1 MKRLINITAKAA
13 TAILAVAL
21 TASCVFEKDDAV
33 RGNDRGMNNVLVQ
46 IGVSADGMT
55 QTKADVIAGTDQA
68 GEGVETAISTLR
80 LYAYIGNVLSGYAYV
95 PKYSATDKI
104 YMDLKNLPS
113 SGTQQVEFV
122 AVANEGSMTGIDGID
137 IEVGTNPDG
146 TISLPSNFGRNSFG
160 GLKYTIANQEFTAI
174 VDEKE
179 QVVGMPMYAT
189 KTVTI
194 DVDRVRNKNAA
205 DGHNG
210 HFILA
215 DPVNLELTR
224 SLAKI
229 EVYAAEAA
237 AVTTGKDATT
247 TTSVTITGVSLA
259 NVPASGNLFTAP
271 AASAT
276 LTYTDFNGTAEG
288 TGSTSFLNTGTVSK
302 KVNNKVDAD
311 IKNPDNYTLVS
322 NAYYLAENNK
332 GATATYEYGP
342 DAYPVVG
349 EKILTDAGEQE
360 VASAATVL
368 KIDYSLDGG
377 KTSKSGYVKMP
388 QIKRNTW
395 YKVLARI
402 QANGKAEI
410 KVVAVSWDF
419 NKEEISFED
428 IVSMTG
434 NPNWGEGSTAT
445 TTYQFGLAAD
455 QTATCKFNLQTPKN
469 GTWYAT
475 IEGKDIQD
483 FAFVKDGQELK
494 MVSGSI
500 GTEDDMQFTIKTLT
514 KLDLG
519 DSRTV
524 NIRLVAKGVDGR
536 TYNVKIDNADYFTIK
551 QQ

>member
-95 PKYSATDKI
+95 PEYSATDKI

-179 QVVGMPMYAT
+179 KVVGMPMYAT

-194 DVDRVRNKNAA
+194 DVDRVGNKNAA

-247 TTSVTITGVSLA
+247 TTSVTIIGVSLA

-271 AASAT
+271 AADASI
-276 LTYTDFNGTAEG
+276 TYTTFKDAEG
-288 TGSTSFLNTGTVSK
+288 KETAYSTSFLKAGTVSK

-311 IKNPDNYTLVS
+311 IKNQDNYTLVS
-322 NAYYLAENNK
+322 NAYYLAENNQGDEATYDF
-332 GATATYEYGP
+332 GATDYT
-342 DAYPVVG
+342 
-349 EKILTDAGEQE
+349 TQ
-360 VASAATVL
+360 ATVL

-377 KTSKSGYVKMP
+377 TTSKSGYVKMP

-402 QANGKAEI
+402 QANGELALTLKVQEWSSGQI
-410 KVVAVSWDF
+410 KNVDFKDEVTLSEASWSVDEGVTNGQNGNIIF
-419 NKEEISFED
+419 GTAKDLSATYSFTLDTPVGGKWYASLDGD
-428 IVSMTG
+428 IQNFVLET
-434 NPNWGEGSTAT
+434 GEGDSKQSGKTVSGNITAQSTSVTVKTIASNADQGQKTAT
-445 TTYQFGLAAD
+445 FKLIARTAD
-455 QTATCKFNLQTPKN
+455 ETRTLTVKFDT
-469 GTWYAT
+469 
-475 IEGKDIQD
+475 D
-483 FAFVKDGQELK
+483 
-494 MVSGSI
+494 
-500 GTEDDMQFTIKTLT
+500 GTEYYTLIQ
-514 KLDLG
+514 
-519 DSRTV
+519 
-524 NIRLVAKGVDGR
+524 N
-536 TYNVKIDNADYFTIK
+536 
-551 QQ
+551 Q